1 MTFELMNQ
9 WTAKAMELW
18 PAVKPTGITI
28 TTRVRRRF
36 WTALALLGFVL
47 VAAGAAHV
55 NQSRAARIAAG
66 EQAEATAQRWLR
78 GVVVEL
84 DPAASESWKQ
94 ESGRESLMILEAIC
108 PTEVAR

>member
-1 MTFELMNQ
+1 MTFEMMNQ
-9 WTAKAMELW
+9 WTARAMEVL
-18 PAVKPTGITI
+18 PAMNPAGISM
-28 TTRVRRRF
+28 RVRRRF

-55 NQSRAARIAAG
+55 NQSRAARIAAS
-66 EQAEATAQRWLR
+66 ERAEATAQLWLR

-84 DPAASESWKQ
+84 DPAAGESWEQ

-108 PTEVAR
+108 PTEKAR